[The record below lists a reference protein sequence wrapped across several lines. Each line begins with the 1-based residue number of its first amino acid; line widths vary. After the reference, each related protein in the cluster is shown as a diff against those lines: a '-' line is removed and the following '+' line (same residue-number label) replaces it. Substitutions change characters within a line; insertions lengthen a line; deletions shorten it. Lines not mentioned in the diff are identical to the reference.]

1 MPMYAKEVIP
11 DQAVEHIWHF
21 LRTLAAEGQAGP
33 AVVKMKQDKKVIPK
47 NPIEIPNEILVTKRT
62 RVFRAPLRSSS
73 GRALHVGF
81 PNGMNYTFDARV
93 LSVRSVW
100 GGGFLNL
107 TQERSG
113 RGKPGSV
120 RGKGN
125 RVFIQGGG
133 ILRPMTGSGD
143 VVDFEFKEPDVMDHK
158 AIERWLW
165 EDRDFQEL
173 LASTDAEFKGHRID
187 STTGA
192 PIFHFRVGRNDI
204 AQAVT
209 LADDGRVEIVIR
221 GKLNDSQKFMVST
234 KGTH

>member
-1 MPMYAKEVIP
+1 
-11 DQAVEHIWHF
+11 
-21 LRTLAAEGQAGP
+21 
-33 AVVKMKQDKKVIPK
+33 
-47 NPIEIPNEILVTKRT
+47 
-62 RVFRAPLRSSS
+62 
-73 GRALHVGF
+73 
-81 PNGMNYTFDARV
+81 MNYTFDARV
-93 LSVRSVW
+93 LSVRNVW

-133 ILRPMTGSGD
+133 ILRPLTGSGE
-143 VVDFEFKEPDVMDHK
+143 VVDFEFKEPDVLDHK

-165 EDRDFQEL
+165 EDRDFPEL
-173 LASTDAEFKGHRID
+173 LASMDAEFKGHRID

-192 PIFHFRVGRNDI
+192 PVFHFRVGRNDI

-234 KGTH
+234 KGLTDIKVDGGILKGEEWLLNPQEPAKAVSYKFSARLVGGLVARPSVFRPPRNFKPRF